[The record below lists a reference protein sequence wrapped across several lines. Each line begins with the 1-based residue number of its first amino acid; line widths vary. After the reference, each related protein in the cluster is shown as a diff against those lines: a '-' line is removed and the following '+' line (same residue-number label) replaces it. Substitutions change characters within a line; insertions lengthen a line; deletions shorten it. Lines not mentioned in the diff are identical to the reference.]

1 MEYMFRDLRADE
13 VNVRVAQ
20 VGTEKDGEIPW
31 FTCLLYKDARC
42 DMDILDETVG
52 PMNWQRHH
60 SRENA
65 NCIIA
70 IWDESKKQWVEKE
83 DTGTE
88 SSAEAQKGIAS
99 DSFKRAGTNW
109 GIGRELYTAPC
120 YDVDKIRLALFSGA
134 CKAAFYCNTECASGD
149 SIRCVAE
156 FRLRGQ
162 SAHDGDYI
170 QHVNPPN
177 SSFQTPG

>member
-70 IWDESKKQWVEKE
+70 IWDENKKQWVEKE
-83 DTGTE
+83 DKMLITFNYKDGTKKITF
-88 SSAEAQKGIAS
+88 SDIQEAS
-99 DSFKRAGTNW
+99 KR
-109 GIGRELYTAPC
+109 
-120 YDVDKIRLALFSGA
+120 D
-134 CKAAFYCNTECASGD
+134 ASGSD
-149 SIRCVAE
+149 LDCSPAPQKS
-156 FRLRGQ
+156 L
-162 SAHDGDYI
+162 
-170 QHVNPPN
+170 
-177 SSFQTPG
+177 

>member
-13 VNVRVAQ
+13 VNVRVAK

-31 FTCLLYKDARC
+31 FTCLLYKDARF

-70 IWDESKKQWVEKE
+70 IWDENKKQWVEKE

-88 SSAEAQKGIAS
+88 SYTEAQKGIAS

-109 GIGRELYTAPC
+109 GIGRELYTAPLIFVPKLGKDGSEN
-120 YDVDKIRLALFSGA
+120 YKTKTVKGKVQPDVNLVCTYMKVKDKKIVGLNIE
-134 CKAAFYCNTECASGD
+134 NTKKRRTVFAWGE
-149 SIRCVAE
+149 
-156 FRLRGQ
+156 LL
-162 SAHDGDYI
+162 
-170 QHVNPPN
+170 
-177 SSFQTPG
+177 